1 MIKIRNYER
10 RDAYVTWDLKFQT
23 IRNINI
29 RDYSSEQ
36 VAAWAPANFDMD
48 VWLKRIDDM
57 KPFIAE
63 INGQVVGFA
72 DLQQD
77 GYIDHFFCHADYQG
91 IGVGR
96 ALMEHIFSTG
106 RTNGVSRYYSAV
118 SLTARPFYERYG
130 FRVVKEQ
137 QIEVNGLLLTN
148 FVMEK
153 VS

>member
-10 RDAYVTWDLKFQT
+10 RDAHVTWDLKFQT

-48 VWLKRIDDM
+48 VWLKRVDDM

-137 QIEVNGLLLTN
+137 QMEVNGLLLTN

-153 VS
+153 VN

>member
-1 MIKIRNYER
+1 MITIRNYER
-10 RDAYVTWDLKFQT
+10 KDAHVTWELKFQT

-36 VAAWAPANFDMD
+36 VTAWAPANFDMD
-48 VWLKRIDDM
+48 VWLKRVDDM

-63 INGQVVGFA
+63 LNDQVVGFA

-106 RTNGVSRYYSAV
+106 RSNGVSRYYSSV

-137 QIEVNGLLLTN
+137 QMEVNRLLLTN

>member
-1 MIKIRNYER
+1 MITIRNYER
-10 RDAYVTWDLKFQT
+10 KDAHVTWELKFQT

-36 VAAWAPANFDMD
+36 VTAWAPANFDMD
-48 VWLKRIDDM
+48 VWLKRVDNM

-63 INGQVVGFA
+63 LNGQVVGFA

-96 ALMEHIFSTG
+96 ALMEHIFSIG
-106 RTNGVSRYYSAV
+106 RLNGVSRYYSAV

-137 QIEVNGLLLTN
+137 QMEVNGLLLTN

-153 VS
+153 IS

>member
-10 RDAYVTWDLKFQT
+10 RDAHVTWDLKFQT

-48 VWLKRIDDM
+48 VWLKRVDDM

-137 QIEVNGLLLTN
+137 QMEVNGLLLTN